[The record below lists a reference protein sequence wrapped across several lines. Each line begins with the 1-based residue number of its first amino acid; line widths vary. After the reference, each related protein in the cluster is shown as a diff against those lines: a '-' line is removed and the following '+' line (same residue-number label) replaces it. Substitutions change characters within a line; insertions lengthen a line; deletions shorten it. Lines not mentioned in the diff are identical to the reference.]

1 MGLLL
6 VLTLCVYLPRYFSQS
21 VVQTPPAD
29 TKEECQSLNINCV
42 FHSGFF
48 AYALERGEFFR
59 QIQTGKKRER
69 ILSGGRFVVRTNTAE
84 ETFSL
89 EVRNLNVNDTATY
102 YCKAWYRYNAQ

>member
-6 VLTLCVYLPRYFSQS
+6 VLTLCVHLPRYLSQS

-42 FHSGFF
+42 FHCGFS
-48 AYALERGEFFR
+48 AYVLERGEFFR
-59 QIQTGKKRER
+59 RTQTGKKRER

-89 EVRNLNVNDTATY
+89 EIRNMNVKDTATY
-102 YCKAWYRYNAQ
+102 YCKAWYRDNPQ